1 MRKVTA
7 GISPSQDA
15 SSVPSTVPTFR
26 RRHPDDMDLKCVFC
40 YFVRR
45 EHPEP
50 AITVMNGQA
59 VCDDHTYYVQGGEF
73 TRILRLIAG
82 DELRTKG

>member
-1 MRKVTA
+1 MRKVKVGT
-7 GISPSQDA
+7 SPSQDEISA
-15 SSVPSTVPTFR
+15 QSTVPIFR

-45 EHPEP
+45 DNPQP

-73 TRILRLIAG
+73 TRILRLVAG
-82 DELRTKG
+82 DELRSKG